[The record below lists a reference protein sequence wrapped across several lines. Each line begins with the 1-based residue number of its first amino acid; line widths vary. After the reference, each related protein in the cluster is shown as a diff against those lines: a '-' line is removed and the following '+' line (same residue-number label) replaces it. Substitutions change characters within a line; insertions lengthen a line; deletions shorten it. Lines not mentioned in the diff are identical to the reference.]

1 MRLRF
6 SYLALVAGL
15 LYGSAAFSAGWRQG
29 TLVNMNVSTA
39 QQKNGKPAPDKIF
52 TYSVDGGDKIYE
64 AQEVAKKAPHIEVN
78 SPVSYSLSK
87 DRLLVRDEQGKVHK
101 LALVKTTRKEPAPPA
116 GLR

>member
-6 SYLALVAGL
+6 SYLALLVGL
-15 LYGSAAFSAGWRQG
+15 LCAPAAFSADWRQG

-39 QQKNGKPAPDKIF
+39 QQKNGKPAPDKVF
-52 TYSVDGGDKIYE
+52 TYSVDGGDKVYE
-64 AQEVAKKAPHIEVN
+64 AQEVAKKAPHVDVN

-87 DRLLVRDEQGKVHK
+87 DRLLVRDREGKVHK
-101 LALVKTTRKEPAPPA
+101 LALVKTTLKGPPPPG

>member
-6 SYLALVAGL
+6 SSLALIAGFL
-15 LYGSAAFSAGWRQG
+15 CGSAAYSADWRQG

-52 TYSVDGGDKIYE
+52 TYSVDGGDKVYE
-64 AQEVAKKAPHIEVN
+64 AQEVAKKAPHVEVN
-78 SPVSYSLSK
+78 SPVSFSVSK
-87 DRLLVRDEQGKVHK
+87 DRLLVRDAQGKVHK
-101 LALVKTTRKEPAPPA
+101 LALVKTTLKGPPPPA